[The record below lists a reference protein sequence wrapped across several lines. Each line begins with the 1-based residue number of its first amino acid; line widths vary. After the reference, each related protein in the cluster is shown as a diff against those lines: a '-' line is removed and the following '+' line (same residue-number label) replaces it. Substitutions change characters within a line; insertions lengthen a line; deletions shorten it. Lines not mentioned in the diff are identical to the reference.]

1 MKAAV
6 VARAGS
12 TPVYAD
18 FHDPHPATGE
28 HRVAVTAA
36 ALSPV
41 VKSRASGAHYSSS
54 EAFPFVAGIDGVGRL
69 DDGRRVYFLLPRAP
83 FGSMAE
89 ATIVPS
95 SNCVP
100 LPDGLDDITAAA
112 IANPGL
118 SSWAAFRERAKL
130 SPGETVLIN
139 GATGTSG
146 RLAIQV
152 ARHWGAK
159 KVIATGRSEAALRTT
174 GADEIVVLT
183 EDTDALDNAFK
194 QSFAGGVD
202 VVLDYLWGK
211 SAERLLIA
219 AARFTQEGVPIRFV
233 QIGHSS
239 GANINLSAMTLRS
252 AALEL
257 TGTGLGSVA
266 LPRILQTV
274 DELFRAAVKDGFEMP
289 TRAVPLSQI
298 DQMWSSTTAPP
309 RIVFTMP
316 AKA

>member
-1 MKAAV
+1 
-6 VARAGS
+6 
-12 TPVYAD
+12 
-18 FHDPHPATGE
+18 
-28 HRVAVTAA
+28 
-36 ALSPV
+36 

-89 ATIVPS
+89 TTIVPS

-130 SPGETVLIN
+130 NPGETVLIN

-146 RLAIQV
+146 RLAIQI

-274 DELFRAAVKDGFEMP
+274 DELFRAAVKKDGFEMP

-316 AKA
+316 AKT